1 MSDTTVQDLEKEV
14 AINVRSPSLNET
26 LNVTIKLKST
36 VLSLKECIKPIHPHQ
51 PAAENQ
57 RIIYSGKLLQD
68 SELLS
73 DIIKSVSSLISI
85 SVLHAMLIKSFRMM
99 MR

>member
-1 MSDTTVQDLEKEV
+1 MSDTVQDLEKGV
-14 AINVRSPSLNET
+14 LINVRSPSLNET
-26 LNVTIKLKST
+26 LAVTITLKST
-36 VLSLKECIKPIHPHQ
+36 VLSLKESIKPIHPHH

-73 DIIKSVSSLISI
+73 DIIKSVSLHINADLWCI
-85 SVLHAMLIKSFRMM
+85 LTRHSVHRLMM
-99 MR
+99 K